1 MHWQTFWIREMYEH
15 EHVIGIDIQKVI
27 ATT

>member
-15 EHVIGIDIQKVI
+15 ENVIGIDIQKVI